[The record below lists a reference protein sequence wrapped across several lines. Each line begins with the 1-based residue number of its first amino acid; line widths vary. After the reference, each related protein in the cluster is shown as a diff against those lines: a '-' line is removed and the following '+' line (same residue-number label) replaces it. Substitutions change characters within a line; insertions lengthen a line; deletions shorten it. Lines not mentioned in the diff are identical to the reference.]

1 MFWCFGDFVATF
13 FSASHKDNSCT
24 SDNEIAHVIR
34 FREFLRYNGTIPYFC
49 TKQPL
54 AVKKLYILILRSYL
68 GPLIL
73 TFFIALFILVMQ
85 FLWKYIDD
93 LVGKG
98 LQWQV
103 IGELLFYASTTFVP
117 LALPL
122 AILLSSLMTFGNLG
136 ERYELVAVKSAGI
149 SLRTVMKPLVVL
161 SVLISIFAF
170 FFSNNILPVTNL
182 KFKSILYDVRQQ
194 KLALNIREG
203 IFYNG
208 IEGYTMRIG
217 KKEKDGVTIR
227 DIMIYDH
234 TSRMGNTTV
243 TRAEWG
249 RMEQSADGATL
260 DLTLYN
266 GYNYDEKTDRRNERN
281 RPFQRTYFAEQYR
294 RFDLSDFKM
303 MRTNEELFRNH
314 YQMLNLKQLT
324 QAEDSLLR
332 ETDLRISGLLR
343 STEISYFFNNQ
354 LDSAYMSRIPDTLKP
369 PDRLPVLS
377 GLDKTGTIQVYD
389 LALNAARNT
398 RSNIEFNK
406 SDIEARM
413 VLIRKHQVEWHRK
426 FTLSIACLVLFF
438 IGAPLGAIIRKGGLG
453 LPLVI
458 SVVFFVIYHVI
469 SMTGEKSVKAG
480 TMDPLTGMWLS
491 SVVLLP
497 LGIILTV
504 KATTDSPLLDLDAWK
519 RLFNIARKH
528 NRGKAPENNSTT
540 R

>member
-1 MFWCFGDFVATF
+1 M
-13 FSASHKDNSCT
+13 
-24 SDNEIAHVIR
+24 
-34 FREFLRYNGTIPYFC
+34 
-49 TKQPL
+49 
-54 AVKKLYILILRSYL
+54 KKLYILILRSYL

-85 FLWKYIDD
+85 FLWKYIDH

-136 ERYELVAVKSAGI
+136 ERYELVAIKSAGI

-170 FFSNNILPVTNL
+170 VFSNNVLPVTNL

-194 KLALNIREG
+194 KLALNIRES

-217 KKEKDGVTIR
+217 KKDKDGVTIR

-234 TSRMGNTTV
+234 TSRMGNSTV

-266 GYNYDEKTDRRNERN
+266 GYNYDEKTDRRNEKN

-324 QAEDSLLR
+324 QAEDSLL
-332 ETDLRISGLLR
+332 
-343 STEISYFFNNQ
+343 
-354 LDSAYMSRIPDTLKP
+354 
-369 PDRLPVLS
+369 
-377 GLDKTGTIQVYD
+377 
-389 LALNAARNT
+389 
-398 RSNIEFNK
+398 
-406 SDIEARM
+406 
-413 VLIRKHQVEWHRK
+413 
-426 FTLSIACLVLFF
+426 
-438 IGAPLGAIIRKGGLG
+438 
-453 LPLVI
+453 
-458 SVVFFVIYHVI
+458 
-469 SMTGEKSVKAG
+469 
-480 TMDPLTGMWLS
+480 
-491 SVVLLP
+491 
-497 LGIILTV
+497 
-504 KATTDSPLLDLDAWK
+504 
-519 RLFNIARKH
+519 
-528 NRGKAPENNSTT
+528 
-540 R
+540 